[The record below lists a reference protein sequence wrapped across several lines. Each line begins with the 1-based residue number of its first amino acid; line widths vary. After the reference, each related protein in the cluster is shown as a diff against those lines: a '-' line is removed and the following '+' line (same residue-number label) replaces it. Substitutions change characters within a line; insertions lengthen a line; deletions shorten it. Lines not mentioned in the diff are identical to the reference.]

1 MVNSMKTL
9 RSRKLFCTTLL
20 ALGLQTYTVT
30 GFTVESAASTQPVQ
44 PAQPQAALQAQLPA
58 STTDII
64 AQMIKEMIASSPWQK
79 EAMTEMYRLSEHHL
93 IWLNNKH
100 TDAALKLLAD
110 SPASKGL
117 HSEDYNVKWLTAN
130 WQQLKATAEPTFE
143 ELALFDTT
151 LSNSL
156 LSYYSDLRYGRVNP
170 RKVSFDF
177 QVNKEHLKLAL
188 WTFNASKDGSL
199 ASLADGLE
207 PKLVFYRNLKRA
219 LNQYQQAA
227 RDHKEIQFKFSGA
240 MEEGDRD
247 PQIVTLRSLLTTLG
261 DVTPTKDSS
270 ANAKSDVYD
279 ATLIAGVKNFQS
291 RHGLNANGALNKET
305 AAQLNVPLANRI
317 APIELSME
325 RLRWVPTYTEDRLV
339 LVNIPNFR
347 LWAFDSLKDEK
358 TKPLTM
364 RVVVGKAAGAKTPSF
379 SSKMEY
385 VEFRP
390 TWSVPQSIIRNEMMS
405 KLENNP
411 EYFSKRGMKVT
422 YHDDGEISIRQASGD
437 SNALGLVKFLF
448 PNNHSVYFHDTPS
461 KQFFKRDRRDFSHGC
476 VRLAEPASLA
486 EFVLKRQKEE
496 WPLDKIQKAMHKGG
510 SKRVTLAEPIPVIIF
525 YGTALA
531 VNNSGVSFFQD
542 VYGHDRTLKN
552 ALLKSR
558 EKENAKK
565 ITQIANL

>member
-1 MVNSMKTL
+1 MVNSIKTS
-9 RSRKLFCTTLL
+9 RSRKLFCSTLL
-20 ALGLQTYTVT
+20 AIGLQAYIGT
-30 GFTVESAASTQPVQ
+30 GFAAVEPAPLTQ
-44 PAQPQAALQAQLPA
+44 PAQPQNLQQPTLPA

-64 AQMIKEMIASSPWQK
+64 AQMIKGMIASSPWQK
-79 EAMTEMYRLSEHHL
+79 EAMTEIYRLSEHHL

-100 TDAALKLLAD
+100 TDAALKLLND

-117 HSEDYNVKWLTAN
+117 HSEDYNVQWLNSN

-143 ELALFDTT
+143 QLALFDTT

-156 LSYYSDLRYGRVNP
+156 LSYYSDIRYGRVNP

-188 WTFNASKDGSL
+188 WTFNASKDGTL

-227 RDHKEIQFKFSGA
+227 REHKEIQFKFSGA
-240 MEEGDRD
+240 LEEADKD

-261 DVTPTKDSS
+261 DAIPAKDS
-270 ANAKSDVYD
+270 ANTKSEIYD
-279 ATLIAGVKNFQS
+279 AALVAGVKNFQF
-291 RHGLNANGALNKET
+291 RHGLNANGVLNKET
-305 AAQLNVPLANRI
+305 VGQLNVPLASRI

-325 RLRWVPTYTEDRLV
+325 RLRWVPAYTEDRLV

-358 TKPLTM
+358 AKPLTM
-364 RVVVGKAAGAKTPSF
+364 RVVVGKAAGTKTPSF

-411 EYFSKRGMKVT
+411 EYFSRRGMKVT

-486 EFVLKRQKEE
+486 EFVLKKQKEE
-496 WPLDKIQKAMHKGG
+496 WTIDKIEKAMHKGG
-510 SKRVTLAEPIPVIIF
+510 SKRVTLVEPIPVIIF

-531 VNNSGVSFFQD
+531 INNSGVSFFQD

-558 EKENAKK
+558 EKENPKK
-565 ITQIANL
+565 TT